1 MGGFG
6 RGVLVMFILW
16 MIILWVYLYRRSQFY
31 GRPREAAKFLLLG
44 GALVYVVTVVAL
56 LVWPWFF

>member
-1 MGGFG
+1 
-6 RGVLVMFILW
+6 MFILW